1 MEWGIRNGNERN
13 NFIYTSPPLLPC
25 KQDLPAGNEMR
36 GNLNHAKNGRG
47 IKFSLPIL
55 SPGKKKQSYILRGRT
70 PPIYGGAPSGFCEN
84 SIFLSHLLSPRSRL
98 SDPSALPSVTGRR
111 ERTIFVSFKRDKN
124 IVTRSQSVFSQ
135 SQPIVIDFFLKS
147 LHLILPLLDSCCCP
161 LENTIL
167 MDRFNLGRLY
177 ERNEIV
183 NWKDIRI

>member
-1 MEWGIRNGNERN
+1 
-13 NFIYTSPPLLPC
+13 
-25 KQDLPAGNEMR
+25 MR
-36 GNLNHAKNGRG
+36 GNLSHAKNGRG

-124 IVTRSQSVFSQ
+124 IVTRSQSVFLST
-135 SQPIVIDFFLKS
+135 DCYRFLFKIH

-167 MDRFNLGRLY
+167 IDRFNLGRLY